1 MPMNGRSGVMVRAR
15 DIFRWSLLLVL
26 VNVSGNALATP
37 PEGGDQLVV
46 EPGVDAPE
54 EVVDDQ
60 GALYKKRPYGG
71 IIPAV
76 RDHFDEG
83 PKSAGEK
90 APEPII
96 NWIGYQQ
103 RMEVSSVFV
112 QFDRVAAIPYRVYKP
127 SDERIV
133 VDIPGATLP
142 LRNDRR
148 ELETDGFPGN
158 VLRIHGRMV
167 KSAAFSGARV
177 TITLRKVVPYNYYE
191 RDEYLF
197 IDIER

>member
-1 MPMNGRSGVMVRAR
+1 MVRLR
-15 DIFRWSLLLVL
+15 DIVQYSLFLGLLLGAGGAWA
-26 VNVSGNALATP
+26 NP
-37 PEGGDQLVV
+37 PSEGDKLVV
-46 EPGVDAPE
+46 EPSPDAPE

-60 GALYKKRPYGG
+60 GTLYKKRPYGG

-76 RDHFDEG
+76 RDHFDAG

-90 APEPII
+90 APQPII

-103 RMEVSSVFV
+103 RAEVSSVFV

-127 SDERIV
+127 AEDRIV
-133 VDIPGATLP
+133 IDIPGATLP

-148 ELETDGFPGN
+148 ELETTAFPGN
-158 VLRIHGRMV
+158 VLRVQGRAV
-167 KSAAFSGARV
+167 TSAKFTGARV
-177 TITLRKVVPYNYYE
+177 TISLRTPAPYNYYE